1 MRDRSTS
8 PQQSLLALRTRAAF
22 LSLAVLLPAA
32 ALAEEPT
39 RPGVRAVAFSPDGR
53 LLAAST
59 GEPKEP
65 GMVLLWDVATRKSLW
80 AHPEKTGVPAVAFSP
95 DGRTLAFAVY
105 GNAGKL
111 ADVASGK
118 EKAVLPHPK
127 EVRAVAFAPDGKRL
141 ATACW
146 DRVVRV
152 WDVTTGTEK
161 MHCTGHRDR
170 IFTVTFSLD
179 GKRLLTAGGDD
190 GAKLWDAT
198 SGAEIR
204 TWKHGN
210 FYVPCALFLQDGHR
224 ALTGGYDGT
233 VRIWDV
239 ETGELR
245 AKFSGTGGAGSLAF
259 SATART
265 LAVCGQEYV
274 SLFELTLSEPTG
286 KELERIRALLA
297 KLDDDSYDVREATGK
312 ELLQIGLVAEP
323 ELRRAMT
330 ESPSAEVRIRARR
343 LRQEMLSQPRI
354 QFRGDAERVDGL
366 AFSPDGKVLATGGKD
381 GTVRLWDVA
390 TGKETGRLS
399 PP

>member
-1 MRDRSTS
+1 MRNRSTS
-8 PQQSLLALRTRAAF
+8 PRQSLLALRTRAAF
-22 LSLAVLLPAA
+22 LSLTVLLPAA

-53 LLAAST
+53 LLAAGA

-65 GMVLLWDVATRKSLW
+65 GTVLLWDVAAGKSLW
-80 AHPEKTGVPAVAFSP
+80 AHTEKNGVPAVAFSP
-95 DGRTLAFAVY
+95 DGQTLAVAVY
-105 GNAGKL
+105 GHAAKL
-111 ADVASGK
+111 LDVAGGK
-118 EKAVLPHPK
+118 EKAVLLHPK
-127 EVRAVAFAPDGKRL
+127 EVRAVAFAPDGKQL

-146 DRVVRV
+146 DRVARV
-152 WDVTTGTEK
+152 WDVATGAETLR
-161 MHCTGHRDR
+161 CAGHKDR
-170 IFTVTFSLD
+170 IFTVAFSVD
-179 GKRLLTAGGDD
+179 GKRLLSAGGND

-210 FYVPCALFLQDGHR
+210 FYVPCALFAPDGRR

-233 VRIWDV
+233 VRVWDV

-245 AKFSGTGGAGSLAF
+245 AKFTGTGGVGNLAF
-259 SATART
+259 SATARA

-274 SLFELTLSEPTG
+274 YLFELTLSEPTG
-286 KELERIRALLA
+286 KQLERIRALLA

-312 ELLQIGLVAEP
+312 EILEIGLVAEP

-330 ESPSAEVRIRARR
+330 ESPSVEVRIRARR
-343 LRQEMLSQPRI
+343 LRQEMLSQPRLR
-354 QFRGDAERVDGL
+354 FRGDPERVDGL
-366 AFSPDGKVLATGGKD
+366 AFSPDGKVLASGGKD